1 MNRAGLSALLLTGL
15 LSGAATAIVPAAPAA
30 APAVAQAP
38 AAPPEA
44 PAPEA
49 PKAEAAK
56 DLPKLT
62 LYTSFDPQRLAPVFA
77 EFQKAQGIAVQVES
91 DQADL
96 MLGRLLREGATTA
109 ADVALLP
116 ALTRAE
122 RAATA
127 GLLVPVT
134 VPDLDKA
141 IPPAYRDA
149 GGRWIAV
156 TGFVRAVV
164 TTGDKVKPGDIGRY
178 EDLGK
183 PALKGRLCLPPLG
196 RLASR
201 AFLATQ
207 MIPDPL
213 AAEAWLKGVT
223 ANAVTLPPA
232 DGPALP
238 DAEDRPLVQALLDG
252 KCDAALIGSRTLAR
266 LADKGDDPLRPA
278 LDKLTVTFPV
288 IGDGR
293 GTPVEVVTIGATQA
307 TGRREAAVKLITFLT
322 GDTGQRLLAEA
333 LWGYPLKPGTP
344 LSNPVTRWGPFKA
357 DPTPLSALLPLLPQA
372 AALAERVG
380 GM

>member
-1 MNRAGLSALLLTGL
+1 MSRIVLSALLLTGL
-15 LSGAATAIVPAAPAA
+15 LSGTAAALVPASP

-38 AAPPEA
+38 AEA

-49 PKAEAAK
+49 PKDSTKE
-56 DLPKLT
+56 LPRLT

-77 EFQKAQGIAVQVES
+77 EFQKAQGIAVQIES

-116 ALTRAE
+116 TLTRAE

-134 VPDLDKA
+134 IPDLDKA
-141 IPPAYRDA
+141 IPAAYRDA

-156 TGFVRAVV
+156 TGFVRAAVSM
-164 TTGDKVKPGDIGRY
+164 GDKVKPGDIARY
-178 EDLGK
+178 DDLGK
-183 PALKGRLCLPPLG
+183 PTLKGRLCLPPLG

-213 AAEAWLKGVT
+213 AAETWLRGVT
-223 ANAVTLPPA
+223 ANAVTLPPSE
-232 DGPALP
+232 GPSLP
-238 DAEDRPLVQALLDG
+238 DAEDRPLVQALVDG

-307 TGRREAAVKLITFLT
+307 TGRREAAIKLITFLT

-357 DPTPLSALLPLLPQA
+357 DPTPLSTLLPLLPQA

>member
-1 MNRAGLSALLLTGL
+1 MNRAGLAALLLTGV
-15 LSGAATAIVPAAPAA
+15 LSGTAAAIVPTSPAS

-38 AAPPEA
+38 ATSPET
-44 PAPEA
+44 PAA
-49 PKAEAAK
+49 DATK

-62 LYTSFDPQRLAPVFA
+62 LYTSFDPLRLAPVFA

-91 DQADL
+91 EQADL
-96 MLGRLLREGATTA
+96 ILGRLLREGATTA
-109 ADVALLP
+109 ADLTLLP
-116 ALTRAE
+116 SITRAE

-141 IPPAYRDA
+141 IPPAYRDGA
-149 GGRWIAV
+149 GRWTAV
-156 TGFVRAVV
+156 TGYVRAVV
-164 TTGDKVKPGDIGRY
+164 TSGDKVKPGDVGRY
-178 EDLGK
+178 DDLGK

-196 RLASR
+196 RLSTR
-201 AFLATQ
+201 AFLAAQ

-213 AAEAWLKGVT
+213 AAETWLKSVT
-223 ANAVTLPPA
+223 ANAVLLPPT
-232 DGPALP
+232 DGPTPP
-238 DAEDRPLVQALLDG
+238 DTEDRPLIQALIDG

-266 LADKGDDPLRPA
+266 LADKGDDPLRPS

-288 IGDGR
+288 IGEGR
-293 GTPVEVVTIGATQA
+293 GTPVDVVTIGATQA
-307 TGRREAAVKLITFLT
+307 TGRREAAVKLISFLT

>member
-1 MNRAGLSALLLTGL
+1 MSRTALSAFIVGGL
-15 LSGAATAIVPAAPAA
+15 LSATATAIVPATPAPV
-30 APAVAQAP
+30 VAQAP
-38 AAPPEA
+38 ADGL
-44 PAPEA
+44 APEA
-49 PKAEAAK
+49 SKDAPKDSAK

-62 LYTSFDPQRLAPVFA
+62 LYTSFDPQRLTPVIA
-77 EFQKAQGIAVQVES
+77 EFQKAHGIAVQVES

-116 ALTRAE
+116 TLTRAE

-134 VPDLDKA
+134 IPDLDKA
-141 IPPAYRDA
+141 IPAAYRDA

-164 TTGDKVKPGDIGRY
+164 TSGEKVKPAEVARY
-178 EDLGK
+178 DDLGK

-207 MIPDPL
+207 MIPDPV
-213 AAEAWLKGVT
+213 AAETWLKSVT
-223 ANAVTLPPA
+223 ANAVPLPPA
-232 DGPALP
+232 DGPMLA

-278 LDKLTVTFPV
+278 LDKLTVTFPI

-293 GTPVEVVTIGATQA
+293 GTPVDVVTIGATQA